1 MAAGREPVIER
12 TAGRSRFPRDF
23 WLYVASRFCTATES
37 MLLRAAVA
45 WHVYA
50 LSGSAFHLGLI
61 GLVQFLPTPALTLVG
76 GALADAH
83 DRRRIMMIAQLVPL
97 GCSAGLFFATHA
109 GAASLP
115 VLYGMILLVAVAAAF
130 ENPARAALLPALVGR
145 EAFPRAMTIAATNQ
159 ALAFTTGPA
168 IAGLLIAAAGVGM
181 AYALSALLVTVSLTT
196 LTRLRSPKPEAG
208 RAGIRLQ
215 AIREGL
221 GFVWR
226 SEVILG
232 CMALDMFAVIFGGA
246 SALLPIYATD
256 ILHVGARGY
265 GILASSF
272 EVGALVA
279 STALIARR
287 PIARAGPA
295 LLVTVAAY
303 GIATIAFGLSRWF
316 PLSVC
321 AYAAAGMADQ
331 VSVVLRNTVIQLSA
345 PDLLRGRVSAVNMI
359 FIGASNQLGAA
370 ESGFVA
376 ALANATFSVVSG
388 GLGCLVV
395 VAIVAARLPRLRRYR
410 IDEPLTG
417 RG

>member
-1 MAAGREPVIER
+1 MIER

-97 GCSAGLFFATHA
+97 GCSAGLFFATRA

-265 GILASSF
+265 GMLASSF

-279 STALIARR
+279 SAALIARR